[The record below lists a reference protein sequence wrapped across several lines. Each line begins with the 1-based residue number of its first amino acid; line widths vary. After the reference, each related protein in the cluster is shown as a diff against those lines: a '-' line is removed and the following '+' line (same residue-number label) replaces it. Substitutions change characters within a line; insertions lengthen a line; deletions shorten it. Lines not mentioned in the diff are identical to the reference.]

1 MRFVILKVGNP
12 LNEDIPC
19 IVSRGP
25 LYVIVRLPGL
35 WDWTDQPGSINLVAA
50 ILLGA
55 QTFNF
60 MSLQGVRPAKN
71 TIQRLN
77 TKTL

>member
-1 MRFVILKVGNP
+1 MPVLFKGNP
-12 LNEDIPC
+12 FT
-19 IVSRGP
+19 
-25 LYVIVRLPGL
+25 LYVVCLDCGI
-35 WDWTDQPGSINLVAA
+35 DQPGSINLVAA